1 MHHLWRWGITSA
13 MTAILS
19 LSSLPVWGQTSTPQ
33 EQQASPDQ
41 VTFFCKD
48 VHDPASGKKI
58 PATLVW
64 VPQRQ
69 GNIRIIGWK
78 SEFFSRFGWNPQ
90 KRCAEVTPKFQQFYD
105 AGQLKYLTTGY
116 SNGYPIVCA
125 LAQENDAC
133 ESSRQLFTMKP
144 HDNPNQLL
152 HQLMDILKGKTADM
166 LLQNSGGETLVPVP
180 EFFRRAPITD
190 RTPPRRRK
198 SAGSQVKPTEA
209 ERQAPSPG
217 SSTETQKQDNP
228 FVASVLE
235 TSNP

>member
-1 MHHLWRWGITSA
+1 MTHHLWRWGVTSA
-13 MTAILS
+13 IAATFS
-19 LSSLPVWGQTSTPQ
+19 LGSLPVWGQTPTSQ
-33 EQQASPDQ
+33 EQAASPEQ
-41 VTFFCKD
+41 VTFFCKA
-48 VHDPASGKKI
+48 VYDPASGAQI

-64 VPQRQ
+64 IPQRQ

-90 KRCAEVTPKFQQFYD
+90 KRCAAVTPKFQQFYN

-116 SNGYPIVCA
+116 VQGYPIVCA
-125 LAQENDAC
+125 LAKEDDAC
-133 ESSRQLFTMKP
+133 GSNRQLFTMKP

-166 LLQNSGGETLVPVP
+166 LLQNSGGETLIPMP

-198 SAGSQVKPTEA
+198 SAGTQMTPTSGDGSLSKTQE
-209 ERQAPSPG
+209 PSTP
-217 SSTETQKQDNP
+217 
-228 FVASVLE
+228 
-235 TSNP
+235 